1 MPRVSAEDLLSEER
15 LYMVACKA
23 AVKGNNSLTS
33 GEIVQLL
40 HDLAVTD
47 QPGTCPH
54 GRPIVVEISKNDI
67 ERRFKRIL

>member
-1 MPRVSAEDLLSEER
+1 
-15 LYMVACKA
+15 MVACKA

-67 ERRFKRIL
+67 EKRFKRIL